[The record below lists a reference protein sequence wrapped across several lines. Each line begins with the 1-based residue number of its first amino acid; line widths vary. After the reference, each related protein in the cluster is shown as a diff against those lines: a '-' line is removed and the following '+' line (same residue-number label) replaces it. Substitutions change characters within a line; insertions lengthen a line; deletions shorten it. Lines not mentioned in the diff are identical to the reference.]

1 MGYFGFDFN
10 RDGTVDSLELLI
22 TMEAAGIFD
31 GTENESGYCDTN
43 LTNRSAEIERR
54 KEHEREKEIER
65 SILEDY
71 STNLRYS
78 RMELEDTLRI
88 LELEDPDYSS
98 PAYAS
103 WDNQHEELLQRL
115 ERIDN
120 NILEVDESL
129 TEMNY

>member
-10 RDGTVDSLELLI
+10 RDGTVDSLELLM
-22 TMEAAGIFD
+22 TMKTAGIFD
-31 GTENESGYCDTN
+31 GTENEAGYCNAN
-43 LTNRSAEIERR
+43 LTNSSAEIERR
-54 KEHEREKEIER
+54 KEHEREKGIER

-88 LELEDPDYSS
+88 LELEEPDYSS
-98 PAYAS
+98 PDYDS
-103 WDNQHEELLQRL
+103 WNNQHEELLQRL

-120 NILEVDESL
+120 NILETDETLS
-129 TEMNY
+129 YSF